1 MRATPTSIEIR
12 FRRLEESLSI
22 SLTPNATMGGGP
34 GMGLLGV
41 ARLDGSQFREQDQ
54 SGQNFGNAVVA
65 ADRPYQS
72 LCADPNRF
80 SRRLSFQ
87 SREGNDFSSKK
98 VMPLAI

>member
-1 MRATPTSIEIR
+1 
-12 FRRLEESLSI
+12 
-22 SLTPNATMGGGP
+22 
-34 GMGLLGV
+34 MGLLAV
-41 ARLDGSQFREQDQ
+41 ARLDGSQFREQKQ

-87 SREGNDFSSKK
+87 FRERNDFSGKK
-98 VMPLAI
+98 VMQLAIR